1 MDAEESS
8 SDDDDEP
15 VRDEFVRWLRRIT
28 AQEMRLSEYPRCNLL
43 FKSNRRVSVW
53 TRGERQRFF
62 GALFSVGVAYA
73 DPDEANYKSSSP
85 IDPPSTTLCRHF
97 QERKMRLMASH
108 LSLQILHQTMQT
120 LPGKKELES
129 KNQYKVKALNIVLA
143 HGSMSL
149 SGAKSPVAW
158 QITLRSAEKKKE
170 PGASEDES
178 DEDLCI
184 LIFGSLLHSDKVEVE
199 FIKKES
205 LTTEELEAFVSALQV
220 AGQNVDEIR
229 QVEVE
234 ELERHLVRVIAN
246 QADIP
251 LLYVPLEA
259 VMSKYYG
266 ESERLLGAVFSQANE
281 ISDGAIIF
289 LDEDKKVVVIAATNR
304 KQDLDPALISRFES
318 MIMVGLANPSRN
330 HRPTTSRKSSR
341 RLPEILPDDFQEV
354 FHTTSWKSS
363 GLHGSLLTKSPFHN
377 RSDCFGFSDLEDFSD
392 DLPVS
397 RLKYNALDD
406 FQEVFQ
412 TTSISVVWTS

>member
-73 DPDEANYKSSSP
+73 DPDEVLSHTTSVYNLILMQANGKSSVLTNPPPNYADIARKEGTRIQEP
-85 IDPPSTTLCRHF
+85 IQSKGSQYCSCPRFNVSVRDQKITLKFKAPSTCEVAQLIANIGSHWWFRHDIAFLGQATETL
-97 QERKMRLMASH
+97 L
-108 LSLQILHQTMQT
+108 LSCY
-120 LPGKKELES
+120 P
-129 KNQYKVKALNIVLA
+129 
-143 HGSMSL
+143 
-149 SGAKSPVAW
+149 SPVAW

-170 PGASEDES
+170 SGASEDVS

-184 LIFGSLLHSDKVEVE
+184 LILGSLLHFDKVEVE
-199 FIKKES
+199 FIKKGS
-205 LTTEELEAFVSALQV
+205 STTEELEAFVSALQV
-220 AGQNVDEIR
+220 AGTKRGQDKASGGR
-229 QVEVE
+229 GS
-234 ELERHLVRVIAN
+234 ELERYLVRIIAN

-289 LDEDKKVVVIAATNR
+289 LDEIAAFSISRDSVMHEETHRGLYVLLRQIDGFEQDKKVVVIATTNR
-304 KQDLDPALISRFES
+304 K
-318 MIMVGLANPSRN
+318 
-330 HRPTTSRKSSR
+330 
-341 RLPEILPDDFQEV
+341 
-354 FHTTSWKSS
+354 
-363 GLHGSLLTKSPFHN
+363 
-377 RSDCFGFSDLEDFSD
+377 
-392 DLPVS
+392 
-397 RLKYNALDD
+397 
-406 FQEVFQ
+406 
-412 TTSISVVWTS
+412 

>member
-1 MDAEESS
+1 MERPFEQSNSKA
-8 SDDDDEP
+8 SD
-15 VRDEFVRWLRRIT
+15 
-28 AQEMRLSEYPRCNLL
+28 
-43 FKSNRRVSVW
+43 
-53 TRGERQRFF
+53 FF

-73 DPDEANYKSSSP
+73 DPDEVLSHTTSVYNLILMQANGKSSVLTNPPPNYADIARKEGTRIQEP
-85 IDPPSTTLCRHF
+85 IQSKGSQYCSCPRFNVSIRGQKITLKFKVPSSC
-97 QERKMRLMASH
+97 E
-108 LSLQILHQTMQT
+108 QT
-120 LPGKKELES
+120 LDHTGGSDMILRSWDKQVLDGY
-129 KNQYKVKALNIVLA
+129 NKAETLL
-143 HGSMSL
+143 L
-149 SGAKSPVAW
+149 SCYPSPVAW

-234 ELERHLVRVIAN
+234 REINLKQTDPDLCCLRAHQELERHLVRVIAN

-289 LDEDKKVVVIAATNR
+289 LDEIAAFSISHDSEMHEEKHRVLYVLLRQIDGFEQDKKVVVIAATNR

-330 HRPTTSRKSSR
+330 HRPVCKTT
-341 RLPEILPDDFQEV
+341 
-354 FHTTSWKSS
+354 
-363 GLHGSLLTKSPFHN
+363 
-377 RSDCFGFSDLEDFSD
+377 
-392 DLPVS
+392 
-397 RLKYNALDD
+397 LKA
-406 FQEVFQ
+406 
-412 TTSISVVWTS
+412 

>member
-1 MDAEESS
+1 MNSS
-8 SDDDDEP
+8 TM
-15 VRDEFVRWLRRIT
+15 I
-28 AQEMRLSEYPRCNLL
+28 RLSY
-43 FKSNRRVSVW
+43 
-53 TRGERQRFF
+53 FF

-73 DPDEANYKSSSP
+73 DPDEVLSHTTSVYNLILMQANGKSSVLTNPPPNYADIARKEGTRIQEP
-85 IDPPSTTLCRHF
+85 IQSKGSQYCSCPRFNVSIRGQKITLKFKVPSSCEVPQLIANIGSHWWFRHDIAFLGQATETL
-97 QERKMRLMASH
+97 L
-108 LSLQILHQTMQT
+108 LSCY
-120 LPGKKELES
+120 P
-129 KNQYKVKALNIVLA
+129 
-143 HGSMSL
+143 
-149 SGAKSPVAW
+149 SPVAW

-234 ELERHLVRVIAN
+234 VVEINLKQTDPDLCCLRAHQELERHLVRVIAN

-289 LDEDKKVVVIAATNR
+289 LDEIAAFSISHDSEMHEEKHRVLYVLLRQIDGFEQDKKVVVIAATNR

-330 HRPTTSRKSSR
+330 HRPVCKTT
-341 RLPEILPDDFQEV
+341 
-354 FHTTSWKSS
+354 
-363 GLHGSLLTKSPFHN
+363 
-377 RSDCFGFSDLEDFSD
+377 
-392 DLPVS
+392 
-397 RLKYNALDD
+397 LKA
-406 FQEVFQ
+406 
-412 TTSISVVWTS
+412 